1 MMIQCLDLLLG
12 SLACVVLHE
21 LVLIYVVLVLFML
34 TATKSFFVFSLFW
47 LIKLILGLV
56 NFVIVLTSQYINIYI
71 SLNVVVYDNDLEYM
85 WS

>member
-1 MMIQCLDLLLG
+1 MIQCLDLLLG

-47 LIKLILGLV
+47 LIKLILGPV